1 MEGNALKHMKGHHPG
16 TVWHKSDLQCHS
28 PRDPSWRGGPSGLP
42 GGTEE
47 SEDARRSWS
56 RSFLNECDNRDLS
69 VVAITDHH
77 DFRMAEYTAVEAQI
91 HGKIG
96 VFRGIEVT
104 CQDNVQCLAIF
115 EPACESN
122 VLSKFLGMLT
132 GIMDAPAN
140 ASSAAPTV
148 PCRMSL
154 VDLFNAVHEEPLVR
168 DHCILLPHFGKLE
181 AHKSANAQ
189 GFNLR
194 FADLACDGVYVEVP
208 YAELDSPTLDKIQ
221 GRVPTWGKRRRAIL
235 VTGDNKTDTYDR
247 LGAHDCWL
255 KLGEHS
261 LEALRQAMLADEA
274 RISFTEPELPDER
287 ITQLTVQSSLTGG
300 EELSISFNAGFNA
313 LIGGRGSGKSSIIEY
328 LRFGLA
334 RTASDLRTQEGTSP
348 RERDERLIDDTLQG
362 NGFVAI
368 SLERDGVPEVWRRT
382 GKDRECITVTVR
394 DGTETIL
401 TLDDARRRFRA
412 RAFEQKGLSST
423 MNDRTKAADQITG
436 IAAAE
441 ELEQRRQIDEE
452 IAKSK
457 RAVTTAL
464 QQAAAYWQ
472 LKREESRAS
481 SKVIDLRQRL
491 TVNAER
497 LQAEGVSADAMEV
510 LEKAPLYSQA
520 STYLKTFEASANLA
534 LSKLTEARKDLLKA
548 PSTAF
553 PTEFSHFSEI
563 EIAADAARK
572 RIQDLLNQVEKEV
585 DLFCTKC
592 TEIEGRHQADLR
604 TFNLAHEAAVA
615 QQSMHRLAIEDNQRL
630 TREFEAAIE
639 DERVAQTAAEAQ
651 VSCVAR
657 LEASRDTLKKN
668 LEERRTILT
677 AAAEKVA
684 GHSGQALIAKLKTDP
699 KPEEY
704 KSALEAICVG
714 SYLQEATDRCRQ
726 RVEKLSRSEWD
737 NLCNTLIE
745 IYRDKIMMGSGDDP
759 SDTQAD
765 RLGEALFLNS
775 FQMTARTKK
784 RFFAALDDGMVG
796 AFLAAVP
803 KDFIMLTYVDE
814 QGRRI
819 SFERASP
826 GQQASA
832 LLELLLSQ
840 SAGTLIIDQPEDDL
854 DNKVVMKIVKQIRS
868 SKCQRQLIFA
878 THNPN
883 VVVNGDADKVISL
896 TTGEPDP
903 RPEMDTVRIAIDEDG
918 AIETPAI
925 KHAITHT
932 MEGGE
937 PAFELRRRK
946 YRFAG

>member
-1 MEGNALKHMKGHHPG
+1 MPHKKGHHPG

-28 PRDPSWRGGPSGLP
+28 PRDPSWRGVPSGLP
-42 GGTEE
+42 GGDEE
-47 SEDARRSWS
+47 GEAARKSWS
-56 RSFLNECDNRDLS
+56 RNFLEECEARGLT

-77 DFRMAEYTAVEAQI
+77 DFRMAEYTAAEA
-91 HGKIG
+91 KIRGTVG

-104 CQDNVQCLAIF
+104 CQDNVQCLAMF
-115 EPACESN
+115 EPTCESN
-122 VLSKFLGMLT
+122 VLSKFLGMLI
-132 GIMDAPAN
+132 GIMEAPESD
-140 ASSAAPTV
+140 SSAAPTV
-148 PCRMSL
+148 PCRMTL
-154 VDLFNAVHEEPLVR
+154 TDLFDAVQEEPLLR
-168 DHCILLPHFGKLE
+168 DRCILLPHFGKLE
-181 AHKSANAQ
+181 AHKSANAP
-189 GFNLR
+189 GYNLR

-208 YAELDSPTLDKIQ
+208 HANLDGPTLDKIQ
-221 GRVPTWGKRRRAIL
+221 GRVPAWGKRRRAVIA
-235 VTGDNKTDTYDR
+235 TGDNKTDTYDR

-274 RISFTEPELPDER
+274 RICFSEPDIPDER
-287 ITQLTVQSSLTGG
+287 ITELTVRSSLTGG
-300 EELSISFNAGFNA
+300 EELSVSFNAGFNA

-334 RTASDLRTQEGTSP
+334 RTAIDLRTEEGTSP

-362 NGFVAI
+362 DGFVAI
-368 SLERDGVPEVWRRT
+368 SLERDGVPEVWKRS
-382 GKDRECITVTVR
+382 GKDRERITVTAQ

-452 IAKSK
+452 IDKSK

-464 QQAAAYWQ
+464 RQAAAYWQ
-472 LKREESRAS
+472 LKREEARSA
-481 SKVIDLRQRL
+481 SKVTDLRQRL
-491 TVNAER
+491 TANAER
-497 LQAEGVSADAMEV
+497 LQADGVSADAMKV

-520 STYLKTFEASANLA
+520 TSYLKSVKESVELASTKLA
-534 LSKLTEARKDLLKA
+534 EVQKDLLKS
-548 PSTAF
+548 PTVNF
-553 PTEFSHFSEI
+553 PTDFTHFSEI
-563 EIAADAARK
+563 ETAADVARQ
-572 RIQDLLNQVEKEV
+572 RIKDYLNQVAKEL
-585 DLFCTKC
+585 DLFREKC
-592 TEIEGRHQADLR
+592 MEVEGRHQADLADF
-604 TFNLAHEAAVA
+604 THAHEAAVA
-615 QQSMHRLAIEDNQRL
+615 QQSIHRLAIEDNRRL
-630 TREFEAAIE
+630 TRDFEVAIE
-639 DERVAQTAAEAQ
+639 EERVARSAAETQ
-651 VSCVAR
+651 VACVAR
-657 LEASRDTLKKN
+657 LESSRETLKRN
-668 LEERRTILT
+668 LEDRRSILN

-684 GHSGQALIAKLKTDP
+684 DHSGQALIARLKTDP

-704 KSALEAICVG
+704 KAALEAICAG
-714 SYLQEATDRCRQ
+714 SYLQEASDRCIQ
-726 RVEKLSRSEWD
+726 RAKELSRSDWES
-737 NLCNTLIE
+737 LCDTLTS
-745 IYRDKIMMGSGDDP
+745 IYRDKIMMGSGAEP
-759 SDTQAD
+759 GDTQAD
-765 RLGEALFLNS
+765 RLGEALFGSS
-775 FQMTARTKK
+775 FQMTSRTKK
-784 RFFAALDDGMVG
+784 RFFAALDDEMVG

-803 KDFIMLTYVDE
+803 RDFIMLTYVDE
-814 QGRRI
+814 QRRPI

-832 LLELLLSQ
+832 LLELLLNQ

-854 DNKVVMKIVKQIRS
+854 DNKVVMKIVQQIRS
-868 SKCQRQLIFA
+868 SKCKRQLIFA

-903 RPEMDTVRIAIDEDG
+903 RPGMDAVRITIDEDG

-925 KHAITHT
+925 KYAITHT

-946 YRFAG
+946 YRFPG